1 MNTTNTTPS
10 ESHWTPWDMC
20 IQSSTVT
27 TTMMAGIQSNP
38 NARRHARSVDRYRRN
53 GASAGPWRSS
63 EPAGAFMSS
72 PEPHPA

>member
-10 ESHWTPWDMC
+10 ESHWMPSGMC

-38 NARRHARSVDRYRRN
+38 KVSLHARSVER
-53 GASAGPWRSS
+53 
-63 EPAGAFMSS
+63 
-72 PEPHPA
+72 